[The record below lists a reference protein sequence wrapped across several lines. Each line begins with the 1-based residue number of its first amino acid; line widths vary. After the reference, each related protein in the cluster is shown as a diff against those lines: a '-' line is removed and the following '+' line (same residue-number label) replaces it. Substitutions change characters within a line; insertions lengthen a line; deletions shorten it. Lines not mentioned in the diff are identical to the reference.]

1 MYFYESNITLTSD
14 LQDDL
19 IQLQAQLDK
28 KTEQWSCYHE
38 VGQFY

>member
-28 KTEQWSCYHE
+28 KTEQ
-38 VGQFY
+38 